1 MPASLFQLKT
11 IIGVFAATLSFVLAP
26 PASADEGAKPTGRID
41 GGPGRGLVFTTPDES
56 FSIQMRARAQ
66 LRGALLVE
74 DEASENEDVI
84 GFNVRRMR
92 LAIRADARP
101 WNLNLYVQLG
111 MAPLDLDPV
120 APNIVRDAVLTWR
133 PSPAFRLR
141 FGQTKVAFNRER
153 VISSSALAFVD
164 RTLVNA
170 ELNLDRDIGV
180 QFLFDRLDGEGHLLA
195 QFGVF
200 GGDGR
205 GMLNQDMGLLYSARL
220 EYRLDPKADDYS
232 EADLRENTARPQ
244 LSIGLGGAFNHRS
257 IRSRSTHGS
266 LLQQGSFDQWHGE
279 LDFLFKQNGWFLQGE
294 LVLRKA
300 TRDAFTWVDEA
311 GEEITTRAGSGLGWF
326 LSAGHSF
333 TPEWMVAARFAEL
346 RPWSDASRL
355 SNSREVRATLGWFL
369 SDHDFKVQ
377 ADWGW
382 LFGDDIGRGDFEMR
396 VQTQAFF

>member
-1 MPASLFQLKT
+1 MPASSSHLKT
-11 IIGVFAATLSFVLAP
+11 FVGLCAACLSISLAP
-26 PASADEGAKPTGRID
+26 AASAEDGPKPSGLVE
-41 GGPGRGLVFTTPDES
+41 GGPGRGLTFTTPDES
-56 FSIQMRARAQ
+56 FAIQLRARAQ
-66 LRGALLVE
+66 LRGTLLIEDADSE
-74 DEASENEDVI
+74 DEDSL

-111 MAPLDLDPV
+111 MGPLDLDPV

-133 PSPAFRLR
+133 PSPDFRLR

-164 RTLVNA
+164 RTLVNG
-170 ELNLDRDIGV
+170 ELNLDRDVGL

-195 QFGVF
+195 QLGVF

-205 GMLNQDMGLLYSARL
+205 GMMNEDLGLLYSARL

-232 EADLRENTARPQ
+232 EADLREDTSRPQ

-266 LLQQGSFDQWHGE
+266 LLEGGSFDQWHGE
-279 LDFLFKQNGWFLQGE
+279 LDFLFKSCGWFLQGE
-294 LVLRKA
+294 LLLRKA
-300 TRDAFTWVDEA
+300 TRDAFTVVDEA
-311 GEEITTRAGSGLGWF
+311 GEDITTRAGSGLGWF

-333 TPEWMVAARFAEL
+333 TPEWLVAARFAEL
-346 RPWSDASRL
+346 RPWNDASRL
-355 SNSREVRATLGWFL
+355 SISREVRATVGWFL
-369 SDHDFKVQ
+369 SQHDFKVQ